1 MRFILHNPHIESH
14 FGITLSNF
22 LTHGH
27 SFNKFKYLLDFLKNE
42 NKRIAIFL
50 DGKTS
55 SLPEYIGKY
64 IPVRLEICIWMIL
77 NKVNPFRVKVI
88 TDHNKIEADDVFFSF
103 TYNNLDKT
111 NSNLSFLNNDKF
123 LKVFHT
129 THFVMRTKKIAENF
143 KKLKIN
149 ILIAE
154 NNLAKNSKYFR
165 RHFPEYKSN
174 VYVLPYVCQ
183 ERFIKKTAFNKRK
196 NKCVATGTII
206 KINEFKGENN
216 SFSDFYEFYKSP
228 VVHPLRLKLFIHKEM
243 NKEYVDCFITNFW
256 EKERKEKKDADS
268 VFVVV
273 LKRLYNG
280 FFASKR
286 NYFKIDIVDL
296 YNQYRMF
303 VVPEELND
311 LPGIG
316 FVEGMSC
323 GSVYVGKID
332 PMYSDLGMISGKHY
346 IGHDGTEKDL
356 LNKIKY
362 YQQNQKELEVIAK
375 EGYLFAKAKFN
386 GSFVA
391 KSFWNDI
398 LKLQKEFQQNSKGVL
413 KVTSSFVKN

>member
-42 NKRIAIFL
+42 NKIFVIFL

-55 SLPEYIGKY
+55 SLPDYIGKY
-64 IPVRLEICIWMIL
+64 IPARLEVLIWMIL
-77 NKVNPFRVKVI
+77 NKINPFRVKLI
-88 TDHNKIEADDVFFSF
+88 TDHTKINEDDIFFSF
-103 TYNNLDKT
+103 TYNNLDKS

-123 LKVFHT
+123 LKIFHT

-154 NNLAKNSKYFR
+154 NNLAKNSRYFKKYF
-165 RHFPEYKSN
+165 PDYKTN

-183 ERFIKKTAFNKRK
+183 ERFVKKTTFNRRK

-206 KINEFKGENN
+206 KIDEFKGNN

-228 VVHPLRLKLFIHKEM
+228 VVHPLRLKLFTHKEE
-243 NKEYVDCFITNFW
+243 NKKYIDCFITNFW
-256 EKERKEKKDADS
+256 EKERKEKKDQDDIII
-268 VFVVV
+268 VF

-286 NYFKIDIVDL
+286 NYFKLDIVSL
-296 YNQYRMF
+296 YNQYKMF
-303 VVPEELND
+303 IVPEELND

-323 GSVYVGKID
+323 GAAYLGKID

-346 IGHDGTEKDL
+346 IGYDGTEKDL
-356 LNKIKY
+356 LNKIEY
-362 YQQNQKELEVIAK
+362 YQQNQKELERISN

-391 KSFWNDI
+391 KTFWSDI
-398 LKLQKEFQQNSKGVL
+398 LKLQKEFQKDSKRDL
-413 KVTSSFVKN
+413 EVTSSFINN